1 VTASRKTS
9 RTGVKQIAG
18 ILGCLLLLVLLVLGF
33 PFLLVFGFY
42 LIPVALVVGIVIML
56 LRRRR
61 R

>member
-9 RTGVKQIAG
+9 RIGVKQVAG
-18 ILGCLLLLVLLVLGF
+18 TLGCLLLLVLVVLGF
-33 PFLLVFGFY
+33 PFLLVFGLY
-42 LIPVALVVGIVIML
+42 LIPVALVVGIVILL